1 MAPVAVNVVPVPPVH
16 MATPE
21 PALTTGVV
29 FTVTVTL
36 ALLLQPLVVP
46 VTVYVVVVD
55 GFAVTLAPVV
65 AESPVEGDQL

>member
-1 MAPVAVNVVPVPPVH
+1 MAPVAVSVVPVPPVQ

-29 FTVTVTL
+29 FAVTVTL
-36 ALLLQPLVVP
+36 PVLLQPLVVP

-65 AESPVEGDQL
+65 ADSPVDGAQL